1 MNATVTTQWA
11 RAGFGW
17 WRRERGVLMI
27 ARTHLR
33 AVDLAA
39 ATGSIRGEVQHDGTT
54 IMKDLDN
61 EAEARAW
68 CERWAKVVVDESEK
82 SDPQAAC
89 DRGSK

>member
-1 MNATVTTQWA
+1 MTGATTHWA

-39 ATGSIRGEVQHDGTT
+39 TTGAIRGEVSLGSTAVLRDCESG
-54 IMKDLDN
+54 
-61 EAEARAW
+61 EAARAW
-68 CERWAKVVVDESEK
+68 CERWAEIMLREG
-82 SDPQAAC
+82 
-89 DRGSK
+89 DR

>member
-1 MNATVTTQWA
+1 MRATVTTHWA

-27 ARTHLR
+27 VRTHLR

-54 IMKDLDN
+54 IMKNLDN

-68 CERWAKVVVDESEK
+68 CERWAKVIIDESEK

>member
-1 MNATVTTQWA
+1 MSDVTTQWA
-11 RAGFGW
+11 RAGFGH
-17 WRRERGVLMI
+17 WRRERGVLLI

-54 IMKDLDN
+54 ITKDLNN

-68 CERWAKVVVDESEK
+68 CERWVKVVIDESEK

-89 DRGSK
+89 DRESK

>member
-1 MNATVTTQWA
+1 MRGTVTTQWA

-33 AVDLAA
+33 AFDLAA
-39 ATGSIRGEVQHDGTT
+39 VTGEVQHDGTT
-54 IMKDLDN
+54 ITKNLGN

-68 CERWAKVVVDESEK
+68 CERWAKVVIDESEK
-82 SDPQAAC
+82 NDPQATC